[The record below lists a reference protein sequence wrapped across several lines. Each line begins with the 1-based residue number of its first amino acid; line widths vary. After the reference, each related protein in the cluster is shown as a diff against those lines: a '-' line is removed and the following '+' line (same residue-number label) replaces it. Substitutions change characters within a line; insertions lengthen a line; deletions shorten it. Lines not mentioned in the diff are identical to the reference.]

1 MLTGLTVPVE
11 KSEIPFLHHLVF
23 GVWLIVYFSQDFSNG
38 VHLAALDLNFDRLIE
53 KTLKPTF

>member
-11 KSEIPFLHHLVF
+11 KSEIPFLHHLGF
-23 GVWLIVYFSQDFSNG
+23 GFRLIGYSSQEFSNG

-53 KTLKPTF
+53 KTLKPAF